1 MEKMHDLCKTN
12 PDENGYK
19 GINLLSGHNK

>member
-1 MEKMHDLCKTN
+1 MHDLCKTN